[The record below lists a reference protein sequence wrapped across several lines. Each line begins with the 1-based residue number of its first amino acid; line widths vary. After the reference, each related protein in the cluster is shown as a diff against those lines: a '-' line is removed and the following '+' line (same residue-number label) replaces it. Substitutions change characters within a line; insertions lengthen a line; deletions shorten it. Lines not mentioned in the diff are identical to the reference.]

1 MPLTRQWVWHL
12 VKLAD
17 SSASPHKLRH
27 SCATHMVEHGAD
39 LRSVQLMLGHAD
51 ISTTQVYTH
60 LALGRLKAVH
70 RQHHPRAT
78 ARPRMWSSFRPIRLE
93 SSVPHLFAPFSETE
107 GDDEASRRPIPVTRV
122 RNRHDSRGRRIDCT
136 RTRRTRLGYLRVL
149 ANERAA
155 SAHTLRAYER
165 ELASFA
171 AFIMERYGKEQ
182 TPDRIEHT
190 HIRAYLG
197 TLFDRGLSK
206 ASAARALAA
215 IRSWF
220 KWLAR
225 TGRVEQNV
233 ASLVAT
239 PRLPKHLPRV
249 PSIEQMNRVVDNV
262 GDDAASWPARDKAIL
277 ELLYGCGIRNAELT
291 GLDLKDIYWA
301 QEVILVRGKGKKQ
314 RYVPLGDAA
323 AQALRAYLAERSAR
337 LAASSPGKST
347 ATTPALF
354 VNLQLRGL
362 DKPGGEARLTTR
374 SVGRIVKRV
383 AILRGLPSDVHPHTL
398 RHAFGTHLLEE
409 GADLRAIQEL
419 LGHER
424 LSTTQRYTQLTTSQ
438 LTQVYDR
445 THPRA
450 K

>member
-1 MPLTRQWVWHL
+1 M
-12 VKLAD
+12 
-17 SSASPHKLRH
+17 
-27 SCATHMVEHGAD
+27 
-39 LRSVQLMLGHAD
+39 
-51 ISTTQVYTH
+51 
-60 LALGRLKAVH
+60 
-70 RQHHPRAT
+70 
-78 ARPRMWSSFRPIRLE
+78 
-93 SSVPHLFAPFSETE
+93 
-107 GDDEASRRPIPVTRV
+107 IPVAEAANV
-122 RNRHDSRGRRIDCT
+122 PELD
-136 RTRRTRLGYLRVL
+136 RLVAEYLRVL

-171 AFIMERYGKEQ
+171 EFIMKRYGEDQ

-206 ASAARALAA
+206 ASTARALAA

-225 TGRVEQNV
+225 SGRVEQNV

-262 GDDAASWPARDKAIL
+262 ADDAASWPARDKAIL

-337 LAASSPGKST
+337 LAASGPEKKHR
-347 ATTPALF
+347 TTPALF

-362 DKPGGEARLTTR
+362 NKPGGEARLTTR

-438 LTQVYDR
+438 LTQVYDK